1 MAYNKQKADQPA
13 YQKLKQDLAAGTLG
27 QLYVLHGEEA
37 YLRSYY
43 LEKMKEQLVGQG
55 MAEFNL
61 HTLAGKDLTPELLE
75 QTVDALPMMSERTMV
90 LVEDYDLFRA
100 GESDRQA
107 MTDLFGQL
115 PDYCCVVFVY
125 DALPYKADARTK
137 LAAALKEHGSVVEF
151 ARQEQGDLIDWVRRR
166 FRALGKDIDTEQAQ
180 YLIFQCGDLMNT
192 LIGEIEKVGAYAR
205 GARVTRQ
212 DIDAVVTPQLDAIV
226 FNMTDAIGNGNFDKA
241 AQVLGEL
248 FQMQEKAIPILA
260 ALGKQMRQLYSARLC
275 MERRGTAGDLAA
287 QWGIKAY
294 PAEKLMNNARRFSLA
309 WCRKAVT
316 ACAKTDLALKSSSG
330 AERELMVD
338 LLLELSTPGGK
349 AT

>member
-1 MAYNKQKADQPA
+1 MAAKQKADNSA

-27 QLYVLHGEEA
+27 RLYVLHGEES

-55 MAEFNL
+55 MADFNL
-61 HTLAGKDLTPELLE
+61 HVLPGKELTPELLE

-107 MTDLFGQL
+107 MTDLFAQL

-125 DALPYKADARTK
+125 DALTYKADARTK
-137 LAAALKEHGSVVEF
+137 LAMALKEHGSVVEF
-151 ARQEQGDLIDWVRRR
+151 ARQDQGDLVDWVHRR

-180 YLIFQCGDLMNT
+180 YLIFLCGDLMNA

-205 GARVTRQ
+205 GQRITRQ
-212 DIDAVVTPQLDAIV
+212 DIDAVATPQLDAIV
-226 FNMTDAIGNGNFDKA
+226 FNMTDAIGMGNFDWA
-241 AQVLGEL
+241 AAVLGEL
-248 FQMQEKAIPILA
+248 FQMQERAIPILA
-260 ALGKQMRQLYSARLC
+260 ALGKQLRQLYSARLC
-275 MERRGTAGDLAA
+275 MERHGTAGDLAA
-287 QWGIKAY
+287 QWGIKPY

-309 WCRKAVT
+309 WCRKAVV

-330 AERELMVD
+330 TERELMAD
-338 LLLELSTPGGK
+338 LLLELATPAGK
-349 AT
+349 AN